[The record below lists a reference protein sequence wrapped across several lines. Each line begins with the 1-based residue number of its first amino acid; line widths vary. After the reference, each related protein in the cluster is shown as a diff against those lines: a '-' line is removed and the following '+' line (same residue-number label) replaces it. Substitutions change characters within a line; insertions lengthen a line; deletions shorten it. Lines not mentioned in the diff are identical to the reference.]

1 MTCKETDRATL
12 VSRITF
18 AHLEALDFWSRVVVG
33 EPDECWEWTRGTTK
47 QGYGVVHVGSRI
59 TGLSSPVALYAHR
72 VALALRLGHLLA
84 SDSVVDHT
92 CYSQAC
98 CNPAHLQCVTQR
110 LNVRRNRKPIR
121 KAIPYLREDGTT
133 RWQIRFYDYSG
144 PKRRHLSRS
153 FSTEAAATAFS
164 VALKAERAA

>member
-1 MTCKETDRATL
+1 MSTL

-18 AHLEALDFWSRVVVG
+18 AHLEALDFWSRV
-33 EPDECWEWTRGTTK
+33 
-47 QGYGVVHVGSRI
+47 
-59 TGLSSPVALYAHR
+59 A
-72 VALALRLGHLLA
+72 
-84 SDSVVDHT
+84 
-92 CYSQAC
+92 
-98 CNPAHLQCVTQR
+98 
-110 LNVRRNRKPIR
+110 
-121 KAIPYLREDGTT
+121 GTT